1 MNFKRVISGAMIVAF
16 LIVMGT
22 VAVSLG
28 AEEVIEG
35 TVSSVTT
42 AIDKNGQ
49 EYTRVLTSFE
59 RELQGT
65 KYSVILPVMGF
76 GPQAEP
82 AATLQQGDKLKA
94 IAQNRM
100 FQGRESYTIIQLI
113 E

>member
-1 MNFKRVISGAMIVAF
+1 MNFKRIFTCA
-16 LIVMGT
+16 LIGFMLVMMGT
-22 VAVSLG
+22 IAVSMA

-65 KYSVILPVMGF
+65 TYSVILPVMGF
-76 GPQAEP
+76 GEQAAP
-82 AATLQQGDKLKA
+82 AAQLEQGQTLKA